1 MNQISQMYNNFRR
14 IQGSMRTERQQLCR
28 QLNSLEAK
36 YNLLMRGRMVQ
47 SPKAAKTYA
56 EMLRTQSEI
65 DALDRSAAER
75 LALEKAPI
83 DEVLEVIAI
92 PLLADVM
99 NDLVAGVDGMLRRNG
114 CQETVFGDYTRQI
127 RKAALAMVD
136 TLACT
141 EDNLPKLL
149 DVDDTL
155 VDAVRKKLM
164 SFIRQRLKIKKS

>member
-1 MNQISQMYNNFRR
+1 MERDRTKLAGR
-14 IQGSMRTERQQLCR
+14 IGALRARYS
-28 QLNSLEAK
+28 EA
-36 YNLLMRGRMVQ
+36 MRGRMVPTQ
-47 SPKAAKTYA
+47 KALKIKDEINT
-56 EMLRTQSEI
+56 LRRHVDEI
-65 DALDRSAAER
+65 DRDAAQR
-75 LALEKAPI
+75 LALEKAPV

-127 RKAALAMVD
+127 RRAALAMVD
-136 TLACT
+136 TLDLA

-155 VDAVRKKLM
+155 VDAVKKKLM
-164 SFIRQRLKIKKS
+164 SFIKQHLNITK